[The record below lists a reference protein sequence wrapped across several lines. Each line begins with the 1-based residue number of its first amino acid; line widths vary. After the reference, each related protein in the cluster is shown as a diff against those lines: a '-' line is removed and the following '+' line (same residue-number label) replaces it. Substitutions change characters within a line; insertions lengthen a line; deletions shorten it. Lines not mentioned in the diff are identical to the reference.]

1 MSGDTLEAWVAQAT
15 IPELAAALTRV
26 SARLLEFQ
34 GNVPPGAPLDGEGLK
49 ALRHDLALTQE
60 QTARILGVTLRT
72 ISRWEIGMCR
82 LDPLRGAAA
91 RQRLYEAARTREH
104 AGVR

>member
-1 MSGDTLEAWVAQAT
+1 MTTDTLDGWLAEAS
-15 IPELAAALTRV
+15 IPELAAALARV

-34 GNVPPGAPLDGEGLK
+34 GNAPPGAPLDGEGLK
-49 ALRHDLALTQE
+49 ALRHDLDFTQE

-72 ISRWEIGMCR
+72 VARWEIGMCR

-91 RQRLYEAARTREH
+91 RQRLYEAARSREH
-104 AGVR
+104 AGIR